1 MRGIVSAIKISEVI
15 EVPSKGQTINIF
27 IALDDISRVWSNG
40 GSELSLAGGLG
51 GAKHANSVLI
61 NSSNKKNTQVSG
73 LIDDYYEL
81 IAQLINRL
89 LFALILPC
97 CSGHT
102 TSYLDTFI

>member
-40 GSELSLAGGLG
+40 GSELSIAGGLG
-51 GAKHANSVLI
+51 GAKYANLVLI
-61 NSSNKKNTQVSG
+61 NSLYKKNTQVSG
-73 LIDDYYEL
+73 LIDEYYEL
-81 IAQLINRL
+81 IAQLINR